1 MDRKAIERYRLSLF
15 GRMVAGV
22 AHEVDN
28 HLSVVMGF
36 SELIQIAA
44 GNEQK
49 VRDGAG
55 KILLAGEKT
64 GAIIKHYSHYSRPHA
79 PAREAF
85 VPGEMI
91 PEILVF
97 ARYDL
102 GRNNVVFSA
111 PGSFPP
117 GLLHGDRRDL
127 ALALLALLFNGS
139 EAMAESGGELALS
152 VNRDDTGWEFLVTD
166 RGPGIPPGQEERVF
180 EEGFTTRSEPYH
192 AGMGLPVARQLVAE
206 AGGALEL
213 RNIPGSGCLATI
225 RIPARP
231 AG

>member
-1 MDRKAIERYRLSLF
+1 
-15 GRMVAGV
+15 MVAGV

-44 GNEQK
+44 GNQQK
-49 VRDGAG
+49 VLDGAG
-55 KILLAGEKT
+55 KILSAGEKT
-64 GAIIKHYSHYSRPHA
+64 GYIINHFSRYSRPHA
-79 PAREAF
+79 PTRETF
-85 VPGEMI
+85 IPGDMI

-102 GRNNVVFSA
+102 GRSNVVVSA
-111 PGSFPP
+111 PASVPQGV
-117 GLLHGDRRDL
+117 LHCDRRDM

-139 EAMAESGGELALS
+139 EAMAETGGELSLS
-152 VNRDDTGWEFLVTD
+152 VGKGDAGWEFLVAD
-166 RGPGIPPGQEERVF
+166 RGPGIPPGREEAVF
-180 EEGFTTRSEPYH
+180 EEGYTTRSEPYH
-192 AGMGLPVARQLVAE
+192 AGLGLPVARHLVAE
-206 AGGALEL
+206 AGGTLEL
-213 RNIPGSGCLATI
+213 RNIPGGGCEAGI